1 MAKADQI
8 RSRPAWRPLILGGA
22 ALALGAIATGLA
34 FAGWS
39 THGAS
44 MLYALAASGL
54 AWCM

>member
-1 MAKADQI
+1 MAGTDQNQ
-8 RSRPAWRPLILGGA
+8 SRTAWRPLILGGA
-22 ALALGAIATGLA
+22 ALALGAIITGLA